1 MADKDTKY
9 NNLLDKISKLEAE
22 ISSLERSKRGKKA
35 KAKDK
40 DKDKD
45 KDKEIRQKLCVFSNC
60 PSGSTQKDK
69 LLFGNISFGDGSTL
83 CSFSQC
89 PPGSSKIGSIG
100 KGAATKLLCGFDKC
114 PKGGSELANYVITKK
129 KK

>member
-9 NNLLDKISKLEAE
+9 SNLLDKISKLEAE
-22 ISSLERSKRGKKA
+22 ISSLEKGKPRGKRGKKA
-35 KAKDK
+35 KA
-40 DKDKD
+40 KD